1 MITQYVT
8 MMDVERAYG
17 NDRDAWSRTV
27 NVAWRLWHANVWDGK
42 QLLTVINPYAV
53 YQIPVT
59 QLVAGTHYK
68 IESA

>member
-8 MMDVERAYG
+8 MMDVGRAD
-17 NDRDAWSRTV
+17 DRGAWDRTV
-27 NVAWRLWHANVWDGK
+27 TVAWRLFVANVWDGK

-68 IESA
+68 IKSD